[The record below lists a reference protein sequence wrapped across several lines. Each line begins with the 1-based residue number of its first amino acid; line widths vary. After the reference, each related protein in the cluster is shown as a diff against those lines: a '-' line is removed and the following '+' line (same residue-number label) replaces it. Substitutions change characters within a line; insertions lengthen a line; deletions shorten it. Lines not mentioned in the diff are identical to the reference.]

1 MRIDRVP
8 YADVVAYLKEKDT
21 ILLPI
26 GAVECYGPH
35 LAMGTEL
42 RMCEQYATEVAER
55 AGFATVPIVPFNYSH
70 MFLDYPGT
78 CSAEMATIEDYVAQG
93 CDGLAT
99 QGFRHFLFI
108 NIHAGSLGPLESVC
122 RFLRAEHGATG
133 AVLDIFSV
141 MRDVAGVAWAAK
153 QAPTGHGGEMVTSV
167 ALHISPEL
175 VFMDRAKAPGP
186 LKDFTE
192 GMKTVASGK
201 VAIGKSSIQL
211 FSDMSD
217 YSPSGIQGDPT
228 AATAEKGKTT
238 WDAALAFGVDA
249 ATRFARVQLPD

>member
-8 YADVVAYLKEKDT
+8 FADVAAYLKEKDT
-21 ILLPI
+21 ILVPL
-26 GAVECYGPH
+26 GAQECYGPH

-42 RMCEQYATEVAER
+42 RMCEQYATELGAR
-55 AGFATVPIVPFNYSH
+55 AGFAVTPIVPFNYSH

-78 CSAEMATIEDYVAQG
+78 CSAEMATIENYVAQV
-93 CDGLAT
+93 CDGLAQ

-122 RFLRAEHGATG
+122 RFLRAEHGAAG

-141 MRDVAGVAWAAK
+141 MRDVGGVEWATK

-175 VFMDRAKAPGP
+175 VFMDRAKAPGA
-186 LKDFTE
+186 LKDFAD
-192 GMKTVASGK
+192 GMRTVASGK
-201 VAIGKSSIQL
+201 VAIAKSSIML
-211 FSDMSD
+211 FSNMSD

-228 AATAEKGKTT
+228 AASAEKGRTV
-238 WDAALAFGVDA
+238 WENALAFGADA
-249 ATRFARVQLPD
+249 ATRFARVTLGS